1 VFELADDLSTTGP
14 VGSSALLGT
23 AALVLQS
30 HGYSTQYLVLEGS
43 GQLLLATDPL
53 FLVGIAKFESAAD
66 LPGVEAR
73 SSITL
78 GDQIVEAG
86 PRRWDSYLV
95 LLTSSERED
104 FELSESVAEITYNT
118 QYHRRMIRWGLLPTE
133 ESLTDALRPFLP
145 LPSANVEG
153 PRDPVRLLAERMQ
166 LHGLDSSDVA
176 VALAQWNEEGRTQS

>member
-1 VFELADDLSTTGP
+1 MTADLSPTGP

-23 AALVLQS
+23 AALVLQA
-30 HGYSTQYLVLEGS
+30 HGFSTQYLGLEGG

-53 FLVGIAKFESAAD
+53 FLVGMANFDSAAD
-66 LPGVEAR
+66 LPNVEAR

-78 GDQIVEAG
+78 GDQMVEAG
-86 PRRWDSYLV
+86 PHRWDSYLV

-104 FELSESVAEITYNT
+104 FELSEDVAEITYNT
-118 QYHRRMIRWGLLPTE
+118 QFHRRIIRWGLLPTE

-166 LHGLDSSDVA
+166 LHGLDSSDVE
-176 VALAQWNEEGRTQS
+176 VALAQWNEQGRTPS